1 MKNRIMI
8 VGGGTGGTIVANLLA
23 RKLRREIAAGQVEL
37 VLISESPVYYY
48 KPAFMY
54 VAFNLFHHHELA
66 RPERH

>member
-1 MKNRIMI
+1 MI
-8 VGGGTGGTIVANLLA
+8 VGGGTGGTFVANLPA
-23 RKLRREIAAGQVEL
+23 RKLRREIDAGQVEL